1 MSAKVYEL
9 LAGRHVGPDPIRKR
23 PDDGLPEE
31 KLYLALDHTDPIR
44 PVPHPDRFVE
54 SNVDLVSAFPNK
66 FRLVEEAR
74 EETVEELRLKLA
86 RAEAKVAHENAVQQQ
101 TPVHREETI
110 EELEAKLVKMK
121 SDKQSTDSKKN
132 PVQGQVM
139 TTTNDTKQSVTEAAK
154 QGFNTVHLDRLD
166 QMTLQEL
173 MKLAEAEEIDIRGTN
188 WDKSRLSKHLK
199 SVLSK
204 R

>member
-54 SNVDLVSAFPNK
+54 SNIDLVSAFPNK

-74 EETVEELRLKLA
+74 EETVEELRAKLA
-86 RAEAKVAHENAVQQQ
+86 VAEEKAARERSISATK
-101 TPVHREETI
+101 EETV
-110 EELEAKLVKMK
+110 EELEAKLAALKAK
-121 SDKQSTDSKKN
+121 NQPQSS
-132 PVQGQVM
+132 M
-139 TTTNDTKQSVTEAAK
+139 TSPTHVLQTTVAEAAK
-154 QGFNTVHLDRLD
+154 QGFNTAHLDRLD

-173 MKLAEAEEIDIRGTN
+173 MKLAEAEEIDIKGTN

-199 SVLSK
+199 NALSK